1 MDISEA
7 RKDSMGETPRAGET
21 PTRAG
26 TAALAGR
33 LAALAHLSH
42 ADLRGEWRRLYRA
55 QPPKKLGRDMLEL
68 GVAWKLQEQTL
79 GGLSAASRRRLADV
93 AAVLD
98 KKGDLG
104 LARVARLRP
113 GARLVREWR
122 GQTHEVLVSDQGFHW
137 RGKTWRSLSVIA
149 REITGTQ
156 WPGPRFFGLAAKTA
170 RAGGARVE
178 AADG

>member
-7 RKDSMGETPRAGET
+7 RKESMGETPRAGET

-26 TAALAGR
+26 TAALAER
-33 LAALAHLSH
+33 LAALSHLSH

-68 GVAWKLQEQTL
+68 GVAWKLQEQAL
-79 GGLSAASRRRLADV
+79 GGLSGASRRRLAAI
-93 AAVLD
+93 AADLD
-98 KKGDLG
+98 KKGGLG
-104 LARVARLRP
+104 QVRVARLRP

-137 RGKTWRSLSVIA
+137 RGTTWRSLSVIA

-156 WPGPRFFGLAAKTA
+156 WSGPRFFGLATRPG
-170 RAGGARVE
+170 RAAGAEVV
-178 AADG
+178 DG